1 MKKVGGRQKITLVV
15 IGFVALAIALL
26 IGQQF
31 EESPPTQPAT
41 SPTAAKSPVA
51 AIASPVGVVSPKP
64 SPKVA
69 PTPKKVA
76 AQPSPKP
83 TLTQRE
89 RELNQQAKAAFNASR
104 PSADSLV
111 EMQVAIAEGASA
123 LTLTTA
129 EAALLMD
136 KEGKPLKQVPKGSQY
151 SVQPG
156 ERALYLSRQ
165 KLPPVVWL
173 DPGSGGTFQLGDRVY
188 KGQLLL
194 VSDAGKLW
202 AVNTINLRQYLYS
215 VVGSEVSPS
224 WDMEAL
230 KAQAIAA
237 RSYALTYYFKPVSP
251 LFHLGANEYYQVYSG
266 IAKEAERTRQ
276 AVDATGGQYISYK
289 GGVVESLYAA
299 SDDIVA
305 EAFRG
310 KGMSQLGA
318 KALADQGYK
327 HPQILQYYYP
337 GTAIARI
344 KQYYE

>member
-1 MKKVGGRQKITLVV
+1 MKEVGGRQKIMLAVS
-15 IGFVALAIALL
+15 GFVALAIALL
-26 IGQQF
+26 IGERFQ
-31 EESPPTQPAT
+31 ESQPIQPAT
-41 SPTAAKSPVA
+41 KPTPTQNKVA
-51 AIASPVGVVSPKP
+51 AIASPAVVSSPKP
-64 SPKVA
+64 SPKVS
-69 PTPKKVA
+69 PTPKKLV

-111 EMQVAIAEGASA
+111 EMQVAIAEGAAA
-123 LTLTTA
+123 LTLTTT
-129 EAALLMD
+129 ETALLTD
-136 KEGKPLKQVPKGSQY
+136 KEGKPLKQLPKESRY

-156 ERALYLSRQ
+156 ERSLYLGGQ

-173 DPGSGGTFQLGDRVY
+173 DPGLGGTFQLGDRVY

-318 KALADQGYK
+318 KALAAQGYK
-327 HPQILQYYYP
+327 HQEILQHYYP

-344 KQYYE
+344 KQFYE